1 MATNECKDS
10 KAQIKCKNDSED
22 TNVSFGPYQN
32 DIFSEILLDKTYYI
46 KNCFNNMLNKG
57 YFSQIAHMNSI
68 EKNFWIQDLSQIV
81 KEAIWKLVINGT
93 DIDKIKQKKF
103 VRTIIWRKSDA
114 ENERL
119 GKHISIN
126 VFEEEKDREKI

>member
-1 MATNECKDS
+1 MT
-10 KAQIKCKNDSED
+10 

-32 DIFSEILLDKTYYI
+32 DIFSEILLDKTDYI

-81 KEAIWKLVINGT
+81 KEAIWKLVINKT
-93 DIDKIKQKKF
+93 YIEKVKQKKY
-103 VRTIIWRKSDA
+103 VTTIIWRKSDA

-126 VFEEEKDREKI
+126 MFEEEKDHEKI